1 MGEVI
6 EWRPRAATRGNTN
19 LVLAGMM
26 EQDTAGELDGAICIA
41 RASNGATK
49 IDVLGSYSDRLQL
62 GVLALVEG
70 LGFVCKKIVASGT
83 AGNTPGVRPV
93 TTTTTAGIP
102 NPRRQL
108 PKRLRETTNFGDL
121 N

>member
-6 EWRPRAATRGNTN
+6 EWRPRAVAKGDTN
-19 LVLAGMM
+19 AVLAEML

-41 RASNGATK
+41 RGSNGATK

-83 AGNTPGVRPV
+83 AGNTPGIGPV
-93 TTTTTAGIP
+93 TLGIP

-108 PKRLRETTNFGDL
+108 PKRLREATNFGEL
-121 N
+121 E

>member
-6 EWRPRAATRGNTN
+6 EWRPRAAAKGNAKM
-19 LVLAGMM
+19 VLAEMID
-26 EQDTAGELDGAICIA
+26 QDTAGELDGAICIA

-83 AGNTPGVRPV
+83 AGNTPGVGPV
-93 TTTTTAGIP
+93 TTTTAGIP

-121 N
+121 E